1 MLLVLRSYGSPLS
14 IIGEQNEINIT
25 ISSNDYPYGLFGFQD
40 QETTKRIGKY
50 WYLLI
55 AQIES
60 KLSDLAWLIYL
71 LSFKTCH
78 VIYFGIKV
86 ICEGFANLIYLS
98 LYTFSKIELWFYG

>member
-50 WYLLI
+50 
-55 AQIES
+55 
-60 KLSDLAWLIYL
+60 
-71 LSFKTCH
+71 
-78 VIYFGIKV
+78 
-86 ICEGFANLIYLS
+86 
-98 LYTFSKIELWFYG
+98 